1 MGAGGPPDARN
12 NHLSLPAA
20 RRASATR
27 AHVRRWPVRIGEFV
41 RNTLSPSSTGHTAV
55 SLFASVELV
64 PGDPIL
70 GMTEAYNADSR
81 PGKVNL
87 GVGIYYDE
95 QGRIPLLDSVREI
108 EQALA
113 ADAKPRGYLPIDGLP
128 GYNLA
133 TQKLLFGAGSTALE
147 AGRVVTAQTI
157 GGSGALRIGADFL
170 KRALPQ
176 AKIAISNPSWENH
189 RVVFG
194 TAGFDVSDY
203 RYYDP
208 ATHGLDF
215 TGMLA
220 DLGALEPG
228 TVVLLH
234 ACCHNP
240 TGVDLT
246 AAQWAQVV
254 ELVKERGLLPFIDIA
269 YQGFDQGTDADA
281 TAIRLF
287 ADSGI
292 PAFVVASSYSKS
304 FSLYGERVGAL
315 SIVSAD
321 RDEAKRVQ
329 SHIKRTIRSN
339 YSSPATHGGALVSGV
354 LGSDELRAR
363 WEKELGGMRE
373 RIHTLRAGL
382 VSKLAALGA
391 PEFGFIQQ
399 QAGMFSYSGL
409 SKAQVDRLREEYAIY
424 AIGTGRICVA
434 ALNSQNIDKVAEAVY
449 AVSRG

>member
-1 MGAGGPPDARN
+1 M
-12 NHLSLPAA
+12 
-20 RRASATR
+20 
-27 AHVRRWPVRIGEFV
+27 
-41 RNTLSPSSTGHTAV
+41 
-55 SLFASVELV
+55 SLFATVELV

-70 GMTEAYNADSR
+70 GLTEAYNADTR

-95 QGRIPLLDSVREI
+95 QGRIPLLESVRKV

-113 ADAKPRGYLPIDGLP
+113 AEAKPRGYIPIDGLP
-128 GYNLA
+128 AYTLA
-133 TQKLLFGAGSTALE
+133 TQKLLFGAQSPLLE
-147 AGRVVTAQTI
+147 AGRVATSQTV

-170 KRALPQ
+170 KRALPN
-176 AKIAISNPSWENH
+176 ARIAISNPSWENH
-189 RVVFG
+189 RVVFSS
-194 TAGFDVSDY
+194 AGFEVSDY
-203 RYYDP
+203 TYFDP
-208 ATHGLDF
+208 ATHGLNF
-215 TGMLA
+215 PGMLA
-220 DLGALEPG
+220 DLGTLEPG

-240 TGVDLT
+240 TGADLSVE
-246 AAQWAQVV
+246 QWKQVV
-254 ELVKERGLLPFIDIA
+254 ALAKERNLLPFIDIA
-269 YQGFDQGTDADA
+269 YQGFDQGTEADA

-287 ADSGI
+287 AESGI

-315 SIVSAD
+315 SIVAAD

-329 SHIKRTIRSN
+329 SQIKRTIRAN
-339 YSSPATHGGALVSGV
+339 YSSPSTHGGALVAGV
-354 LGSDELRAR
+354 LGSNELRAE
-363 WEKELGGMRE
+363 WEQELGEMRS
-373 RIHTLRAGL
+373 RIHSLRAAL
-382 VSKLAALGA
+382 VEKLAVLGA

-434 ALNSQNIDKVAEAVY
+434 ALSQNNLDKVAEAVY

>member
-1 MGAGGPPDARN
+1 MGPGGPPDGRN

-41 RNTLSPSSTGHTAV
+41 RDTLSPSSTGHTAV

-70 GMTEAYNADSR
+70 GMTEAYNADPR

-170 KRALPQ
+170 KRALPR
-176 AKIAISNPSWENH
+176 AKIAISSPSWENH

-194 TAGFDVSDY
+194 TAGFEVSDY

-215 TGMLA
+215 AGMLA